1 MSEQILEQV
10 SAFLDGELPNAETEL
25 LLKRLTR
32 DAELRESFGR
42 YAMIGEALRGQGSH
56 ILAGGFASRVNLA
69 IDGEPSQVAA
79 HAQQSRVSRWWR
91 PLAGVTVAAG
101 VAAVAI
107 VALQQRAISPGLP
120 GTSAVTAQSNAVTS
134 QGNAATGQGNAV
146 TAQSNAATGQGNA
159 VTAQS
164 NAATA
169 QGSRVASNVLAAQ
182 NASLQG
188 GGGPREA
195 LSYTVPAS
203 PADAPLAVGSA
214 RLTNYVFAHSKY
226 SLGLGQRSVLADLLI
241 EDDESQLSPMPRVT
255 QPVLTPE
262 VRVAP

>member
-120 GTSAVTAQSNAVTS
+120 GASAVTAQSNAVTA
-134 QGNAATGQGNAV
+134 QGN
-146 TAQSNAATGQGNA
+146 
-159 VTAQS
+159 
-164 NAATA
+164 
-169 QGSRVASNVLAAQ
+169 RVASNLVAAQ

-203 PADAPLAVGSA
+203 PAEAPSAVASG

-241 EDDESQLSPMPRVT
+241 EEDESQLSPVQRVT
-255 QPVLTPE
+255 QPGPTPE

>member
-42 YAMIGEALRGQGSH
+42 YALIGEALRGQGSH

-69 IDGEPSQVAA
+69 IDGEPSQVVP

-120 GTSAVTAQSNAVTS
+120 GTSAVTAQSS
-134 QGNAATGQGNAV
+134 AV
-146 TAQSNAATGQGNA
+146 TAQGN
-159 VTAQS
+159 
-164 NAATA
+164 
-169 QGSRVASNVLAAQ
+169 RVSPNVLAAQ

-203 PADAPLAVGSA
+203 PVDAPLAVAPA

-241 EDDESQLSPMPRVT
+241 EDDDSQLSPMQRVA
-255 QPVLTPE
+255 QPALTPE

>member
-120 GTSAVTAQSNAVTS
+120 GASAVTAQSNAVTA
-134 QGNAATGQGNAV
+134 QGN
-146 TAQSNAATGQGNA
+146 
-159 VTAQS
+159 
-164 NAATA
+164 
-169 QGSRVASNVLAAQ
+169 RVAPDMFAAQ

-203 PADAPLAVGSA
+203 PADAPLAVASG

-241 EDDESQLSPMPRVT
+241 EEDESQLSPVQRVT
-255 QPVLTPE
+255 QPASTPE